1 MSSRFKGKLC
11 LHLRAKELT
20 IFRDSFI
27 WQLTVWAWAWA
38 GVAGRW
44 ARRHAAPAVVGRFI
58 FFSRLGLFW
67 RFGTLGFWASRT
79 TDDGRRRNRAPPLK
93 PPGSSNRKSP
103 NFYRQFFFQK
113 KIWRQI
119 FLAILKFAFL
129 AGFVIL
135 KLSSLEGNSGAS
147 AAGCPLLWNA
157 LYSGNLVR
165 SPAESAVSTEV
176 GRSEVLGI

>member
-27 WQLTVWAWAWA
+27 WQLAAWAWAWA
-38 GVAGRW
+38 GVGVAGRW

-67 RFGTLGFWASRT
+67 RFRTFGFWASRRR
-79 TDDGRRRNRAPPLK
+79 RRRNRAPPLK

-103 NFYRQFFFQK
+103 NFWRQIFFFK
-113 KIWRQI
+113 KNFGAKI
-119 FLAILKFAFL
+119 FLAILKKSIRYVKSLFRSLDKVDVPNFAISL
-129 AGFVIL
+129 VPTLLKDYFVVYYTRL
-135 KLSSLEGNSGAS
+135 KD
-147 AAGCPLLWNA
+147 
-157 LYSGNLVR
+157 
-165 SPAESAVSTEV
+165 
-176 GRSEVLGI
+176 

>member
-58 FFSRLGLFW
+58 FFATWPFLAIQNVRVLPD
-67 RFGTLGFWASRT
+67 TT
-79 TDDGRRRNRAPPLK
+79 TDDGRTDETGLPHLNPLVLRTENRQ
-93 PPGSSNRKSP
+93 
-103 NFYRQFFFQK
+103 NFIAKNFFGDFKQNP
-113 KIWRQI
+113 QI
-119 FLAILKFAFL
+119 
-129 AGFVIL
+129 
-135 KLSSLEGNSGAS
+135 
-147 AAGCPLLWNA
+147 
-157 LYSGNLVR
+157 
-165 SPAESAVSTEV
+165 
-176 GRSEVLGI
+176 